1 MSASKDGMAM
11 EVVETS
17 SFAESCKSSMDIT
30 SDPGKNVMASGAVG
44 SITCSLHPLVIM
56 NVSEHWT
63 RERAQEGSVQQG
75 KTPLKLSTLEILT

>member
-1 MSASKDGMAM
+1 MTSKKEGTDM
-11 EVVETS
+11 EIDVFDISFPEGARS
-17 SFAESCKSSMDIT
+17 SVDT
-30 SDPGKNVMASGAVG
+30 LSDPTKDVMASGAVG

-75 KTPLKLSTLEILT
+75 NVMKYLSMNN

>member
-1 MSASKDGMAM
+1 MGSKKEGTDM
-11 EVVETS
+11 EVDSVGI
-17 SFAESCKSSMDIT
+17 SFPEPTKSSMET
-30 SDPGKNVMASGAVG
+30 VSDPTKEVMASGAVG

-75 KTPLKLSTLEILT
+75 NLLRIFSK